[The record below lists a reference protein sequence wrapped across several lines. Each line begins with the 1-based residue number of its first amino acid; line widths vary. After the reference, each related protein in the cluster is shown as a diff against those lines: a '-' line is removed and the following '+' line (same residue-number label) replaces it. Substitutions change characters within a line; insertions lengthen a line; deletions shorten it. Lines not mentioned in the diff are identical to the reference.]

1 MRLVV
6 NHSAGG
12 NALGWAGGSRTG
24 GFSRNLLVVPWVC
37 MGGWVGLGCGGW
49 DGRGGSGWGAG
60 VRLALGATELP
71 LILLVCGF
79 A

>member
-24 GFSRNLLVVPWVC
+24 GFSRNLLVAPWVC
-37 MGGWVGLGCGGW
+37 MGRLGWVGVQGLGW
-49 DGRGGSGWGAG
+49 DGGVGMGSRGQTGSGG
-60 VRLALGATELP
+60 L
-71 LILLVCGF
+71 
-79 A
+79 

>member
-1 MRLVV
+1 MGWGEPHWGLQQKP
-6 NHSAGG
+6 AGC
-12 NALGWAGGSRTG
+12 A
-24 GFSRNLLVVPWVC
+24 
-37 MGGWVGLGCGGW
+37 MGVHGEVGLGCGGW
-49 DGRGGSGWGAG
+49 DGMGGSGWGAG